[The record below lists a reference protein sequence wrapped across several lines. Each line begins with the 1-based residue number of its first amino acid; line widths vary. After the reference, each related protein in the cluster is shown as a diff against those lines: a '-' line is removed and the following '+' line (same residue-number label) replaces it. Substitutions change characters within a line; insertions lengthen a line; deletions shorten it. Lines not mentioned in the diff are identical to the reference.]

1 VRRSGQATIAG
12 RRART
17 YEIAY
22 TRRGRRLVDR
32 VAFVLDGRR
41 EFQLTCRIEVD
52 DPDGGTDAC
61 KRLRS
66 SFRVT

>member
-1 VRRSGQATIAG
+1 MQRSGQATIAG

-22 TRRGRRLVDR
+22 TRQSRRFVDR

-41 EFQLTCRIEVD
+41 EFQLTCRIDVD
-52 DPDGGTDAC
+52 DPDAGTQAC
-61 KRLRS
+61 ERLRS
-66 SFRVT
+66 SFRIG